1 MLQVSYAFAAS
12 PRWAALYVD
21 PITGSPRLGAAASPR
36 AASSSPRPPLSPL
49 AAAAAAAAAATAAAA
64 SASPRNERRPSLDAD
79 HSTGLNATEMDLMEM
94 AIQNV
99 WGLAPL
105 GTITERSNEG
115 R

>member
-1 MLQVSYAFAAS
+1 MQVRYSFAAS

-36 AASSSPRPPLSPL
+36 TASSSPRPPLSPL
-49 AAAAAAAAAATAAAA
+49 AAAAAAA
-64 SASPRNERRPSLDAD
+64 SASPRDERRSWLDAD
-79 HSTGLNATEMDLMEM
+79 PSTGLNATEMDLMEM